1 MESGIGDRDDEM
13 AAAAA
18 FTLFVVGIK
27 NLVSDD
33 TPVLSGLA
41 SLELLRLLIWEDGLE
56 IKWV

>member
-1 MESGIGDRDDEM
+1 MDSGIGDRDDEM

-18 FTLFVVGIK
+18 LTLFVVGIK